1 VITGTAGS
9 GRAHGHRTHPW
20 YAAART
26 IATRSIDHVST
37 AARWFR
43 YAAIAETIS
52 WVGLLIGMF
61 FKYVAVHDDIGVY
74 IFGRVHGA
82 MFVFYLATM
91 VWVAIVDR
99 WPLTRGIVGFLA
111 SIPPFTGLI
120 FERWVERRPTAA
132 PQDRVDA

>member
-1 VITGTAGS
+1 M
-9 GRAHGHRTHPW
+9 
-20 YAAART
+20 
-26 IATRSIDHVST
+26 ST

-61 FKYVAVHDDIGVY
+61 FKYVVVHDDIGVY

-82 MFVFYLATM
+82 MFVFYLVTL
-91 VWVAIVDR
+91 VWVAKSDR
-99 WPLTRGIVGFLA
+99 WSMRWLVIGAFA

-120 FERWVERRPTAA
+120 FERWVERRPVTVA
-132 PQDRVDA
+132 